1 MSFWKTTRRA
11 VLASAALLLTVGG
24 VSAASPTMPEN
35 NRETIAQYFSLV
47 DVAGKSAVSFDELIS
62 LYADT
67 AEVYSNDGSVS
78 HGKEELRKNTQAFYQ
93 GMTGGES
100 RHFYQIIECSGD
112 TAEVD
117 WAVAAKMPDG
127 NVLALQGHNTY
138 RFDANHKIVYL
149 LVRNRS

>member
-47 DVAGKSAVSFDELIS
+47 DVA
-62 LYADT
+62 
-67 AEVYSNDGSVS
+67 
-78 HGKEELRKNTQAFYQ
+78 
-93 GMTGGES
+93 
-100 RHFYQIIECSGD
+100 
-112 TAEVD
+112 
-117 WAVAAKMPDG
+117 AKMPDG